1 MSVDKKVVTRKTV
14 AQRVIDRIQT
24 VRKSRTTRLYSC
36 CRCRKVIAREDRLL
50 REFVPLGG
58 AKIDLPYKQ
67 APRIK
72 CPCGLATILLDGSL

>member
-1 MSVDKKVVTRKTV
+1 MGVVV
-14 AQRVIDRIQT
+14 AIAKRTIDRLQT
-24 VRKSRTTRLYSC
+24 SRKSKTTRLYSC
-36 CRCRKVIAREDRLL
+36 SRCHKVVAKEDRLL

-72 CPCGLATILLDGSL
+72 CPCGLATILLDGGI